1 MLTCLRQ
8 VPGFLAGPVVVV
20 CVVLG
25 AILAFA
31 PGASAHPLSTSV
43 VRLDVGERT
52 VTATVDLPLDQL
64 GIAMDRPF
72 TAADV
77 LDAATVSALR
87 AYVQGD
93 LSATDSTGRT
103 WVTRVAGGRVTS
115 IDGADNLVLDATLTP
130 GSGPVGDF
138 VLHYDAVVD
147 RLVSHRVFVSARYG
161 STGRYT
167 TVAMLSWQTQSVPI
181 AALPST
187 STTSTS
193 TASTTAAPASGSQGF
208 VSAVHLGVEHIS
220 GGSDHLLFLLMLL
233 LPAPLAAVERRWA
246 SRPDLGR
253 AGWRVLHV
261 VTAFAVGHSITLA
274 LGALGWVRLPA
285 RLVESGIALSVLV
298 SAVHAVRPLVRRGE
312 VLIAVTFG
320 LLHGLAFAA
329 LLGAL
334 DLGRG
339 SLLTTLLGFNLG
351 IEITQLVVVALV
363 MPSLILI
370 SRTVVHPVLRIA
382 VALLGAVLAAAWF
395 AQRSGLMPGDPLEP
409 VGELLVEHPLI
420 LAAGLAV
427 VAVLCELARRAG
439 HLTGKPAAAV
449 TRDEPGASSAT
460 GTRLATAPSGRPST
474 CQAVSRVDH
483 QATATSRGWNSRRA
497 ARLRSVS
504 RPKPSRWPV
513 YWLMLPGNTA
523 TRKAARIA
531 PTD

>member
-1 MLTCLRQ
+1 MRDQLPRPGAGIALTGRRQ
-8 VPGFLAGPVVVV
+8 VPAFLTGTVCMV

-25 AILAFA
+25 AVLAFT
-31 PGASAHPLSTSV
+31 PGAWAHPLSTSV

-64 GIAMDRPF
+64 GVAMDRRF

-103 WVTRVAGGRVTS
+103 WVTRVAGGRVES
-115 IDGADNLVLDATLTP
+115 IDGADDLVLDATLTP

-161 STGRYT
+161 STGPYT
-167 TVAMLSWQTQSVPI
+167 TVAMLSWQTQSVPV

-187 STTSTS
+187 STASTS
-193 TASTTAAPASGSQGF
+193 TASTTTTAAPASGSQGF

-233 LPAPLAAVERRWA
+233 LPAPLAAMGRRWA

-274 LGALGWVRLPA
+274 LGAMGWVRLPA

-334 DLGRG
+334 DLGRR

-351 IEITQLVVVALV
+351 IEMTQLVVVALV
-363 MPSLILI
+363 MPSLIVI
-370 SRTVVHPVLRIA
+370 SRTVVYPVLRIA

-395 AQRSGLMPGDPLEP
+395 AQRSGLMSGNPLEP

-449 TRDEPGASSAT
+449 TRHEPEPVRRPVVGGGIRSAD
-460 GTRLATAPSGRPST
+460 R
-474 CQAVSRVDH
+474 
-483 QATATSRGWNSRRA
+483 
-497 ARLRSVS
+497 
-504 RPKPSRWPV
+504 
-513 YWLMLPGNTA
+513 
-523 TRKAARIA
+523 
-531 PTD
+531 